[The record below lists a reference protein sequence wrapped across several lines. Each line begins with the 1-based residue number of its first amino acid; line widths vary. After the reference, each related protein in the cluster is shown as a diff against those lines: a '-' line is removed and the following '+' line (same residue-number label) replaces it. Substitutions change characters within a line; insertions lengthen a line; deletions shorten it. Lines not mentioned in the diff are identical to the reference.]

1 MISCSGGAGYHQQI
15 GHVYGAPTGA
25 RKLKPTVKC
34 AARKGEPDLHSKS
47 LRAADRAPAP
57 TPASLPAP
65 STARGRATAKAPVL
79 ASAQL
84 PVTSRAPPQSK
95 PLLQPHLVTHPK
107 VRPCACIIGLH
118 SVDI

>member
-95 PLLQPHLVTHPK
+95 PLLQPNQSQQCRHLKRAPATAP
-107 VRPCACIIGLH
+107 A
-118 SVDI
+118 